1 MRHEWRKKE
10 KNIYMP
16 KVTPTLIDMP
26 SLMYFTIEGIG
37 NPNSALFSIDIA
49 ALYAMSYAVRMAP
62 KAGIEI
68 ENYFEYTVYPLEG
81 MWSLTEQGIKLY
93 NKGEPISKLKD
104 YFKYKLMIK
113 QPDFVTEALFDR
125 FKASSY
131 EKTTNDRIL
140 DMKLETINEGLSC
153 QMLHVGSYD
162 NEILSFEKM
171 EAYCKDQGYRRLSKD
186 HKEIYLSDARKVAP
200 DKLKTTLRFQI
211 KEVSK

>member
-1 MRHEWRKKE
+1 MKHEWRKKE
-10 KNIYMP
+10 KNIYIP
-16 KVTPTLIDMP
+16 KATPTFINLA
-26 SLMYFTIEGIG
+26 SLKYFTIEGVG

-49 ALYAMSYAVRMAP
+49 ALYAMSYALKMAP

-68 ENYFEYTVYPLEG
+68 KNYFEYTVYPLEG

-104 YFKYKLMIK
+104 YFKYKLMIR
-113 QPDFVTEALFDR
+113 QPDFVTKALFDR

-131 EKTTNDRIL
+131 KKTTNDRIL
-140 DMKLETINEGLSC
+140 EIKLETINEGLSC
-153 QMLHVGSYD
+153 QMLHIGSYD
-162 NEILSFEKM
+162 NEVLSFEKM

-200 DKLKTTLRFQI
+200 DKLKTTLRFKI
-211 KEVSK
+211 SKDI